1 MSFVLEVV
9 EQYSKEGLMLKM
21 KFQHLGY
28 LMWRP
33 SSLEETLM
41 LGKIVGRR
49 RGNKRMRLW
58 DGITYS
64 KDMSL
69 QKLHEIVK
77 DREGCFVAEQV
88 ITKSQIWLSNWT
100 IPIRIQGP
108 LKALVLVGWSR
119 ERFHWKGRLHILWC
133 RSLKPRQGAQDF
145 ECVTKHYFLKK
156 TKNCFLQERELWLSL
171 FSRFYWGMS
180 KGSGVGWVCKNQVT
194 NCWRVRLVVDIL
206 H

>member
-9 EQYSKEGLMLKM
+9 EQYSMEGLKLKM
-21 KFQHLGY
+21 KLQHLGH

-41 LGKIVGRR
+41 LGKIVVRR

-58 DGITYS
+58 DGITDL
-64 KDMSL
+64 KDMTLKKVS
-69 QKLHEIVK
+69 EIVK
-77 DREGCFVAEQV
+77 DREACFVAEHV

-119 ERFHWKGRLHILWC
+119 ERFHWKRRLHILWC
-133 RSLKPRQGAQDF
+133 RSLNPRKGAQDF
-145 ECVTKHYFLKK
+145 ECVTEHCFPKNKKK
-156 TKNCFLQERELWLSL
+156 TVFCRRES
-171 FSRFYWGMS
+171 FD
-180 KGSGVGWVCKNQVT
+180 WVCSLDFTEGFERDWERAESAKT
-194 NCWRVRLVVDIL
+194 RWPAAGGWGLW
-206 H
+206 